1 MDEAS
6 KGTVYILKE
15 DAQGASDERQ
25 MYDIAVDGVGLKV
38 TDTHDAS
45 TSAEISGNL
54 PWSYTISQDELE
66 DINDN
71 LGTNPYDVEKA
82 RFLTFKTNSPYAT
95 SDHRRCAEG

>member
-1 MDEAS
+1 
-6 KGTVYILKE
+6 
-15 DAQGASDERQ
+15 

-71 LGTNPYDVEKA
+71 LGTNPYDA
-82 RFLTFKTNSPYAT
+82 
-95 SDHRRCAEG
+95 